1 LSKTTVTYRNVG
13 NNENRV
19 ISIDNSEEALAFV
32 ADLTKSK
39 DFDVVDI
46 TTAPTPEVTVDS
58 VRAALLNYYHPDME
72 KTKRSPLSEFGHQ
85 IRRWKEAELSVGHA
99 ESIKVE
105 SDLKKNYLT
114 VYFSVGKKAF
124 SLMGFVVT
132 HANGFSVDWNNALNL
147 FEERVLKNNVF
158 LAEEIHY

>member
-1 LSKTTVTYRNVG
+1 MTYRNVG

-39 DFDVVDI
+39 DFEVVDI
-46 TTAPTPEVTVDS
+46 ATVTSPEITLES
-58 VRAALLNYYHPDME
+58 VRAALLNYYHSDME
-72 KTKRSPLSEFGHQ
+72 KTHRSPLAEFGHQ

-99 ESIKVE
+99 ENIKVE
-105 SDLKKNYLT
+105 SDLEKNYLT
-114 VYFSVGKKAF
+114 IYFSVGDKAF
-124 SLMGFVVT
+124 SLMGFIQT

-147 FEERVLKNNVF
+147 FEERVRKNNVF
-158 LAEEIHY
+158 LAEQIHY